1 MRQRFLF
8 SGRSTTKAMRIRF
21 AKMQAFGND
30 YVYIDAIHQQL
41 NNLSALARFVS
52 DRHFGVGSDGMVLI
66 CPSETADFRMRI
78 FNPDGTEAEMCGNA
92 SRSVGKFVYDHGFT
106 DKTELTL
113 ETLGGIKHLTLF
125 VDNGQVINIRADI
138 GAPVMEPARIPVNTT
153 LPEFVDQP
161 VHVLDRDFHVT
172 ALSWGNPH
180 MVTFVDDVSTL
191 DVNAYGYAFE
201 HLTSLFPQ
209 KTNVTFAEFVDHSHL
224 KMREWERGTGE
235 TIGCG
240 TGCCT
245 AVVAAVRLGMCSRNV
260 TVSQIG
266 GPLDVEW
273 DEQSGHV
280 LMTGPSHTVFE
291 SDIEVGHIMA

>member
-1 MRQRFLF
+1 M
-8 SGRSTTKAMRIRF
+8 KIRF
-21 AKMQAFGND
+21 TKMQAYGND

-41 NNLSALARFVS
+41 PDLPAMARFVS
-52 DRHFGVGSDGMVLI
+52 DRHFGVGSDGMILI
-66 CPSETADFRMRI
+66 CPSETADFRMRV
-78 FNPDGTEAEMCGNA
+78 FNPDGSEAEMCGNA
-92 SRSVGKFVYDHGFT
+92 SRSVGKYVYDHHLT
-106 DKTELTL
+106 DKTDVTL
-113 ETLGGIKHLTLF
+113 ETLGGIKHLKLYAE
-125 VDNGQVINIRADI
+125 NGTVINIRADI
-138 GAPVMEPARIPVNTT
+138 GVPVMDPARIPVNTP
-153 LPEFVDQP
+153 LAEFVDQP
-161 VHVLDRDFHVT
+161 VRVLDRDFHVT

-180 MVTFVDDVSTL
+180 MVTFVENVSDFDVAAFG
-191 DVNAYGYAFE
+191 NAFE

-209 KTNVTFAEFVDHSHL
+209 KTNVTFAQLIDRSHL

-245 AVVAAVRLGMCSRNV
+245 AVVAAVRLNMCDRKV

-273 DEQSGHV
+273 DEQTGHV

-291 SDIEVGHIMA
+291 SEIEVGHLSE